1 MNVDYLSICRKYEKE
16 FFHDMNVLN
25 VLPPTARMRVTEH
38 VPQIVCFV
46 QRLIDQG
53 MAYKTS
59 DGKHFSHTHEIASI

>member
-1 MNVDYLSICRKYEKE
+1 
-16 FFHDMNVLN
+16 MNVLN

-38 VPQIVCFV
+38 VPQIIRFV